1 MKKTQGGRPGRI
13 ALAAL
18 AAGTMIVLSAGP
30 VSAEPEPDPLKDL
43 TEQVDK
49 VVKQLLEP
57 AAPGGTAG
65 QEKAAAPVEQ
75 DDDSPGYETPD
86 PVAPDHASSEG
97 LSAGIADNDVA
108 SVGTTD
114 SEIRDDHSS
123 SADASALAL
132 GGTEVLGA
140 HSDSGGT
147 EEQSVGDPLS
157 PVCESSNGALCAT
170 LLYAEAES
178 HEGETTSDASAR
190 SGVAFACVGGT
201 DTTGETCS
209 GPVGVGVLQSYSEI
223 FRDGSGHTEAS
234 SGSSVADV
242 CVAPVPLTGTC
253 TVGAA
258 AVSSEGQSDS
268 RGTASK
274 ESNVIG
280 LELGG
285 PLGDFTEPTA
295 IALPPGCTS
304 PSIACVF
311 LNQGETYL
319 GNGLAGHA
327 VQALNVSALDGT
339 ILANAAQSETLVHK
353 AGPRTTDLP
362 DGPGGPIDGD
372 AGNGDEGDGGDG
384 GSNDGGNAG
393 GLDDGADA
401 LPDTGGFWSGFLAI
415 GLLTLAIGG
424 FLVAWS
430 RRRDLADATA

>member
-1 MKKTQGGRPGRI
+1 MKTTRGGRPGRT

-18 AAGTMIVLSAGP
+18 AAGTMIVLSAGS
-30 VSAEPEPDPLKDL
+30 VSAEPEPDPMKDV

-57 AAPGGTAG
+57 AAPGNRAG
-65 QEKAAAPVEQ
+65 QEQAAAPVQE

-86 PVAPDHASSEG
+86 PEAPDHASSEG

-108 SVGTTD
+108 SVGSTD

-123 SADASALAL
+123 SADATALAL
-132 GGTEVLGA
+132 GGQEVLGA
-140 HSDSGGT
+140 HADSGGT
-147 EEQSVGDPLS
+147 EEQSAGDPLA
-157 PVCESSNGALCAT
+157 PICETSEGALCAT
-170 LLYAEAES
+170 ILYAEAES

-190 SGVAFACVGGT
+190 SGVASACVGGS
-201 DTTGETCS
+201 DPSGETCG

-223 FRDGSGHTEAS
+223 FRDGSGHTKAS

-242 CVAPVPLTGTC
+242 CVAPAPITGC
-253 TVGAA
+253 TVGAT

-274 ESNVIG
+274 ESNVLG
-280 LELGG
+280 LQLGG

-304 PSIACVF
+304 PSLACVF

-319 GNGLAGHA
+319 GTGLAGHA
-327 VQALNVSALDGT
+327 VQALSVSALDGT
-339 ILANAAQSETLVHK
+339 ILADAAQSETLVHK

-362 DGPGGPIDGD
+362 DGPDGPTDGD
-372 AGNGDEGDGGDG
+372 DGDEGDGGKAG
-384 GSNDGGNAG
+384 GS
-393 GLDDGADA
+393 DDGADA

-415 GLLTLAIGG
+415 GLLTLAAGG
-424 FLVAWS
+424 FLVALS
-430 RRRDLADATA
+430 RRRDLADAAA

>member
-1 MKKTQGGRPGRI
+1 MKTTRSGRPGRI

-18 AAGTMIVLSAGP
+18 AASTMIVLSAGP

-57 AAPGGTAG
+57 GAPGGAAG
-65 QEKAAAPVEQ
+65 QENAAAPVEQ

-86 PVAPDHASSEG
+86 PEAPDHASSEG
-97 LSAGIADNDVA
+97 LSAGIADNPVA
-108 SVGTTD
+108 SAGTTD

-123 SADASALAL
+123 SADATALAL
-132 GGTEVLGA
+132 GGQEVLGA
-140 HSDSGGT
+140 HADSGGT
-147 EEQSVGDPLS
+147 EEQSAGDPLA
-157 PVCESSNGALCAT
+157 PICESSDGALCAT
-170 LLYAEAES
+170 VLYADAES

-190 SGVAFACVGGT
+190 SGVASACVGGS
-201 DTTGETCS
+201 DPTGESCE

-242 CVAPVPLTGTC
+242 CIQPALTGC
-253 TVGAA
+253 TVGAE

-274 ESNVIG
+274 ESNVLG
-280 LELGG
+280 LQLGG

-339 ILANAAQSETLVHK
+339 ILADAAQSETLVHK

-362 DGPGGPIDGD
+362 DDPDNPDDGVD
-372 AGNGDEGDGGDG
+372 NGNEDDG
-384 GSNDGGNAG
+384 SNAG